1 MCSSLDAEYQELVA
15 QVLPDLEWVD
25 PWGHPR
31 LEQPSEGGFEE
42 RVYSDVIGADPEWVV
57 DGTLRGYD
65 PMPRL
70 HEIGASTLVI
80 SGRYDRVTPPS
91 VAQAI
96 FDGLASGAAPAA
108 DLRAQRTPAVGRATR
123 RVLRARRPVPAG
135 LGGFGE
141 ISAEPPGRAAR
152 PEAASSVAPIATAIG
167 APCVLAS
174 ERASHPGDERH
185 SAKPS
190 QGTATA
196 SRV

>member
-1 MCSSLDAEYQELVA
+1 MLSNAQISAESWQRTNIDGVNLELQRLFPEAWQQILRLRGEGVSSLDAEYQELLA

-65 PMPRL
+65 PLPRL

-96 FDGLASGAAPAA
+96 FDGLAPGVRRLQIFERSAHRPWAEQP
-108 DLRAQRTPAVGRATR
+108 DEYFELVGRF
-123 RVLRARRPVPAG
+123 L
-135 LGGFGE
+135 L
-141 ISAEPPGRAAR
+141 
-152 PEAASSVAPIATAIG
+152 
-167 APCVLAS
+167 
-174 ERASHPGDERH
+174 D
-185 SAKPS
+185 
-190 QGTATA
+190 
-196 SRV
+196 